1 VTNFAEEEMMNGK
14 KVFYWHIMKQ
24 EAMNEIAAKVP
35 MSSDEL
41 NDLGVVG
48 ENVAAEYGDRVIRMI
63 RSFIEQNNL
72 QKYTDAKPKTKRQK
86 TGHSAENR
94 SSESGGSGVSSTK
107 MGETTK
113 QPSSNEIVDDFAD
126 LDVDLFNIPDDG
138 QGNQSSYFKK

>member
-1 VTNFAEEEMMNGK
+1 MTNFAEEEMMNGK

-35 MSSDEL
+35 MSTDEL

-72 QKYTDAKPKTKRQK
+72 QKYTDAKPKTKKQK
-86 TGHSAENR
+86 IIHSTENK
-94 SSESGGSGVSSTK
+94 SYESGGNGVSSTEV
-107 MGETTK
+107 GETTK
-113 QPSSNEIVDDFAD
+113 HQLSNEIVDDFAD
-126 LDVDLFNIPDDG
+126 LDVDFFNIPDNG
-138 QGNQSSYFKK
+138 QRNQSSYFKK